1 MLRKQKLRFR
11 RHAHIRKHV
20 SGTAEVPRMAV
31 FRSNRHIY
39 VQLIDDLKGHTLAS
53 ASSRVLEGE
62 SGGVINI
69 KVAEQV
75 GELIANRAKDIKIER
90 VVFDR
95 GGFKFHGKIKALA
108 EAARKHGLK
117 F

>member
-11 RHAHIRKHV
+11 RHKHIRKHV

-39 VQLIDDLKGHTLAS
+39 VQLIDDSKGHTLAS
-53 ASSRVLEGE
+53 ATSRMLDGE
-62 SGGVINI
+62 KNDVINL

-75 GELIANRAKDIKIER
+75 GEQIAGKAKDLNIDK

-95 GGFKFHGKIKALA
+95 GGFKFHGKVKALA
-108 EAARKHGLK
+108 DAARKSGLK

>member
-11 RHAHIRKHV
+11 RHAHIRKYV

-39 VQLIDDLKGHTLAS
+39 VQLIDDLNGHTLAS
-53 ASSRVLEGE
+53 ASSRVLEGG
-62 SGGVINI
+62 SSGVINI

-95 GGFKFHGKIKALA
+95 GGFKFHGKVKALA
-108 EAARKHGLK
+108 DAARKHGLK

>member
-11 RHAHIRKHV
+11 RHKHIRKHV

-39 VQLIDDLKGHTLAS
+39 VQLIDDSKGHTLAS
-53 ASSRVLEGE
+53 ATSRILDGE
-62 SGGVINI
+62 KNGVINL
-69 KVAEQV
+69 KVAGQV
-75 GELIANRAKDIKIER
+75 GEQIAGKAKDLNIDK

-95 GGFKFHGKIKALA
+95 GGFKFHGKVKALA
-108 EAARKHGLK
+108 DAARKSGLK

>member
-11 RHAHIRKHV
+11 RHAHIRKYV
-20 SGTAEVPRMAV
+20 SGTAEKPRMAV
-31 FRSNRHIY
+31 FRSNRQIY
-39 VQLIDDLKGHTLAS
+39 VQLIDDIKGHTLAS
-53 ASSRVLEGE
+53 ASSQTIGGDK
-62 SGGVINI
+62 SGVVNI
-69 KVAEQV
+69 EVAKKV
-75 GELIANRAKDIKIER
+75 GEQIAGRAKDLKIDK

-108 EAARKHGLK
+108 DAARKSGLK

>member
-1 MLRKQKLRFR
+1 MLKKQKLRFR

-31 FRSNRHIY
+31 FRSSRNIY
-39 VQLIDDLKGHTLAS
+39 VQLIDDIKGHTLAS
-53 ASSRVLEGE
+53 ASSRVLDGE
-62 SGGVINI
+62 KNGVVNI
-69 KVAEQV
+69 KVAQQV
-75 GELIANRAKDIKIER
+75 GEQIANKAKDLNIEQ

-108 EAARKHGLK
+108 DAARKSGLK